1 MLSCQTHVTS
11 AGSNGRVPEPSKFFT
26 DCVQDSPFSLESEV
40 GVTVL
45 IGRSQADVVVH
56 TVILNRTTSKGAGQ
70 IGEHWIKVYNFQVL
84 VMGMVIEKRIVAE
97 VYAWLKIV
105 HAWKEKADGRDGEVI
120 IEDVCF
126 ISDVYIICL
135 KVM

>member
-1 MLSCQTHVTS
+1 M
-11 AGSNGRVPEPSKFFT
+11 
-26 DCVQDSPFSLESEV
+26 
-40 GVTVL
+40 
-45 IGRSQADVVVH
+45 VVH
-56 TVILNRTTSKGAGQ
+56 AVILDRTACKGAGQ
-70 IGEHWIKVYNFQVL
+70 IGERWIKVDNFQVL
-84 VMGMVIEKRIVAE
+84 VMGVVIEKRIVAE
-97 VYAWLKIV
+97 VYARRKIV